1 MLNPIATNSGVTR
14 QLRSEVG
21 WDSVPTGAGR
31 RPNLRKCTQ
40 NIGTRPDHDATPT
53 PDGETG
59 RLSWAD
65 RTARRL
71 MLARLQNLSGGRL
84 TLADA
89 AGVCELGDVSAG
101 DLRAAVRVHRPRFY
115 RQALWGGALGVADS
129 YLAGDWDCDN
139 LTDLFRLFV
148 RDAATADGINRFVS
162 WIAGLSAHLYHRW
175 HPNHRR
181 GSRRNIEAHYDLGN
195 ALFELMLDE
204 TMCYSSGIFPAA
216 DSTLRDAS
224 IEKMD
229 RICRKLDL
237 QLDDHV
243 LEIGSG
249 WGGFAIH
256 AAANYGCRVTTTT
269 ISQEQFA
276 LANKRIKDAG
286 LSDRVTLLNADYRDL
301 QGQFD
306 KLVSIEMIEAVG
318 HKYLDDYFA
327 CCSRLL
333 KPSGTM
339 LLQGIVMNDQ
349 RYAQYMRSVDFIQRY
364 VFPGGCLPSIGS
376 MVQSVGRATDLRLV
390 HLEDFAPHY
399 ARTLSEWRTRFLD
412 RLEEV
417 RCLGYTERFVRLWL
431 YYLCYCEAA
440 FAERYIGVV
449 QVQFD
454 KPCGRRD
461 PLAITGHAAATAR
474 S

>member
-1 MLNPIATNSGVTR
+1 M
-14 QLRSEVG
+14 
-21 WDSVPTGAGR
+21 
-31 RPNLRKCTQ
+31 
-40 NIGTRPDHDATPT
+40 
-53 PDGETG
+53 
-59 RLSWAD
+59 
-65 RTARRL
+65 
-71 MLARLQNLSGGRL
+71 
-84 TLADA
+84 
-89 AGVCELGDVSAG
+89 
-101 DLRAAVRVHRPRFY
+101 RVHHPRFY
-115 RQALWGGALGVADS
+115 RQALWGGDLGVADS
-129 YLAGDWDCDN
+129 YLAGDWDCDD
-139 LTDLFRLFV
+139 LTALFRLFV
-148 RDAATADGINRFVS
+148 RNAATADGMNRLAG
-162 WIAGLSAHLYHRW
+162 WIAGLSARLYHRW

-216 DSTLRDAS
+216 DSTLREAS

-237 QLDDHV
+237 QPGDEV

-249 WGGFAIH
+249 WGGFAMH

-269 ISQEQFA
+269 ISQEQYA
-276 LANKRIKDAG
+276 LARKRIEDAG

-318 HKYLDDYFA
+318 HKYLDAYFA

-333 KPSGTM
+333 KPEGTM
-339 LLQGIVMNDQ
+339 LIQGIVMNDQ
-349 RYAQYMRSVDFIQRY
+349 RYAQYLRSVDFIQRY
-364 VFPGGCLPSIGS
+364 VFPGGCLPSVGA

-399 ARTLSEWRTRFLD
+399 ARTLSEWRARFLD
-412 RLEEV
+412 RLEDV
-417 RCLGYTERFVRLWL
+417 RCLGYTERFIRLWL
-431 YYLCYCEAA
+431 YYLSYCEAA

-454 KPCGRRD
+454 KPRCRRD
-461 PLAITGHAAATAR
+461 PLAITDRAAANATEYAAG
-474 S
+474 

>member
-1 MLNPIATNSGVTR
+1 
-14 QLRSEVG
+14 
-21 WDSVPTGAGR
+21 
-31 RPNLRKCTQ
+31 
-40 NIGTRPDHDATPT
+40 
-53 PDGETG
+53 
-59 RLSWAD
+59 
-65 RTARRL
+65 
-71 MLARLQNLSGGRL
+71 
-84 TLADA
+84 
-89 AGVCELGDVSAG
+89 
-101 DLRAAVRVHRPRFY
+101 VRVHRPRFY
-115 RQALWGGALGVADS
+115 RHALWGGALGLADS

-139 LTDLFRLFV
+139 LTALFRLFV
-148 RDAATADGINRFVS
+148 RNASTADGMNRRAG
-162 WIAGLSAHLYHRW
+162 WIAGLSARLYHRW
-175 HPNHRR
+175 HANHRR

-195 ALFELMLDE
+195 PLFELMLDE
-204 TMCYSSGIFPAA
+204 TMCYSSGIFPTG
-216 DSTLRDAS
+216 DSTLREAS

-237 QLDDHV
+237 QPGDQV

-256 AAANYGCRVTTTT
+256 AAANYGCSVTTTT
-269 ISQEQFA
+269 ISPEQYD
-276 LANKRIKDAG
+276 LARTRIEDAG

-301 QGQFD
+301 RGQFD

-318 HKYLDDYFA
+318 HRFLDAYFA

-333 KPSGTM
+333 KPEGTM
-339 LLQGIVMNDQ
+339 LIQGIVMNDQ
-349 RYAQYMRSVDFIQRY
+349 RYAQYLRSVDFIQRY

-412 RLEEV
+412 RLEDV
-417 RCLGYTERFVRLWL
+417 RCLGYTERFIRLWL
-431 YYLCYCEAA
+431 YYLSYCEAA

-454 KPCGRRD
+454 KPRCRRD
-461 PLAITGHAAATAR
+461 PLAIADRAAASPRVYAAR
-474 S
+474 